1 MEKRQLVNMSF
12 FSVKNLSKHFGGLKA
27 NNQIDLDVEK
37 GEIRGVIGPNGA
49 GKTTF
54 FNVVSGFYT
63 PTSGTV
69 EFKGQVISGLHS
81 SKIAKLGAV
90 RTFQRAALFPD
101 FTVLENVVIAR
112 HLNADSSIMN
122 AIFGHKNKAEAGNIE
137 RSKEIIDFLGLSDE
151 QDNLAVNLSHGH
163 QRVLGVAM
171 ALATDPELLMLDE
184 PVAGMNSGEK
194 AVMVDL
200 IKKIRD
206 NWGITV
212 LLVEHDKKTVMGLCD
227 KITVLDFGEK
237 LAEGLPDEIIN
248 NEKVIEAYLGADEI
262 VIGT

>member
-1 MEKRQLVNMSF
+1 MSF
-12 FSVKNLSKHFGGLKA
+12 LAVKKLSKHFGGLIA
-27 NNQIDLDVEK
+27 NNAIDLDVEK

-63 PTSGTV
+63 PTSGSV

-81 SKIAKLGAV
+81 SKIARLGAV

-101 FTVLENVVIAR
+101 FTVLENVMIAR
-112 HLNADSSIMN
+112 HLNADASLMN
-122 AIFGHKNKAEAGNIE
+122 AVFRHKSDAEARNIE
-137 RSKEIIDFLGLSDE
+137 RSKEIIEFLGLDHE

-171 ALATDPELLMLDE
+171 ALATEPELLMLDE

-194 AVMVDL
+194 AIMVGL

-206 NWGITV
+206 DWGITV
-212 LLVEHDKKTVMGLCD
+212 LLVEHDMKTVMNLCD
-227 KITVLDFGEK
+227 KITVLNFGEK
-237 LAEGLPDEIIN
+237 LAEGTPDEIIN
-248 NEKVIEAYLGADEI
+248 NDKVIEAYLGADDI
-262 VIGT
+262 VA

>member
-1 MEKRQLVNMSF
+1 MSF
-12 FSVKNLSKHFGGLKA
+12 FAVKGLSKHFGGLVA
-27 NNQIDLDVEK
+27 NNAIDLEVEK

-69 EFKGQVISGLHS
+69 EFKGQLISGLNS
-81 SKIAKLGAV
+81 SQIAKLGAV

-112 HLNADSSIMN
+112 HLNADTSLVN
-122 AIFGHKNKAEAGNIE
+122 AIFGHNNKAEAGNIE
-137 RSKEIIDFLGLSDE
+137 RSKEIIEFLGLNDE
-151 QDNLAVNLSHGH
+151 QDNLAMNLSHGH

-171 ALATDPELLMLDE
+171 ALATGPELLMLDE

-194 AVMVDL
+194 AVMVGL

-206 NWGITV
+206 EWGITV
-212 LLVEHDKKTVMGLCD
+212 LLVEHDMKTVMSLCD

-237 LAEGLPDEIIN
+237 LAEGNPQDIIKN
-248 NEKVIEAYLGADEI
+248 DKVIEAYLGADEI
-262 VIGT
+262 VART

>member
-1 MEKRQLVNMSF
+1 MAF
-12 FSVKNLSKHFGGLKA
+12 FSVKNLSKHFGGLVA
-27 NNQIDLDVEK
+27 NNSIDLEVEK

-54 FNVVSGFYT
+54 FNVVSGFYA

-101 FTVLENVVIAR
+101 FSVLDNVVIAR
-112 HLNADSSIMN
+112 HLNADTSLMN
-122 AIFGHKNKAEAGNIE
+122 AIFGHRNKAEAGNIE
-137 RSKEIIDFLGLSDE
+137 RSKEIIEFLGLKKE
-151 QDNLAVNLSHGH
+151 QDNLALNLSHGH

-171 ALATDPELLMLDE
+171 ALATEPELLMLDE
-184 PVAGMNSGEK
+184 PVAGMNSAEK
-194 AVMVDL
+194 AVMVGL

-212 LLVEHDKKTVMGLCD
+212 LLVEHDMKTVMSLCD
-227 KITVLDFGEK
+227 KITVLDFGQK
-237 LAEGLPDEIIN
+237 LAEGIPDEIIN
-248 NEKVIEAYLGADEI
+248 NEKVIEAYLGVDDI
-262 VIGT
+262 VA